1 MLQEQGTF
9 HSCGVTDRQT
19 GKDSGRKRPRG
30 QPAGGQGEA
39 RRSGAYGSAGGQ
51 IVPCQATR
59 QHFQDPGPWL
69 PLKKGSDA
77 PTKTCCP
84 PPTGSIVGALGTT
97 PLSPPA
103 GPRAKHFSPPRR
115 GSPSSWR
122 IYIPRPQGSRSC
134 FNTIPFPACACGRV
148 SCGWC
153 ECCRDYNLTRRHHSS
168 QLSAAPM
175 ALAGQPSP
183 GSPSPSV
190 QPPL

>member
-1 MLQEQGTF
+1 MTPQQR
-9 HSCGVTDRQT
+9 H
-19 GKDSGRKRPRG
+19 
-30 QPAGGQGEA
+30 AA
-39 RRSGAYGSAGGQ
+39 
-51 IVPCQATR
+51 
-59 QHFQDPGPWL
+59 
-69 PLKKGSDA
+69 
-77 PTKTCCP
+77 

-115 GSPSSWR
+115 GSSSSWR

-168 QLSAAPM
+168 QLSVAPM

-190 QPPL
+190 QPPRKGTHFCLLFFTGSCPIHPSHWVPFFPLAPSWKTFIIDLTAPVSLSIVSCPDV